1 MCSKNEKGWRSY
13 WRRFSRL
20 RISTKITMTYALIL
34 AVVLVLTSMTT
45 GLGVYFSFYHQA
57 EREIQICIQ
66 YVLEKLEEKRG
77 SDISVWTEAP
87 VFPGVVL
94 RITEPDGKVVY
105 ETEER
110 YPPVATIESYEIA
123 DPPFWANK
131 EMRVAEIDNFAVYHA
146 KVDISYESR
155 PYELHFFRTI
165 TAEKHFLATLQNL
178 LFVTT
183 LLGFAVALL
192 AGYLLSRRILKPISS
207 MTKTVQQI
215 EIEELGY
222 RLQVPET
229 RDELAELATTFN
241 HMLDRLE
248 AGFEQQQ
255 RFVSNASH
263 ELRTP
268 VTVILG
274 YADLLSRWG
283 RDDAEVLDEGI
294 SSIRSEAE
302 NMQQLIEKLL
312 FLARAD
318 QKRQV
323 LHKEELDFAEL
334 LADVMKKTELVTDK
348 HTVTLTENAPGTV
361 LADEVTLRQ
370 MLRIFLEN
378 SVKYTPAGGHITA
391 GSRLSEDGKAL
402 LVTLS
407 DDGIGIPGAD
417 QAKVFER
424 FYRVDASRTKG
435 AADAGGTGLGLSIA
449 RWIAEQHGIGIRL
462 ESELDQGTSIYL
474 SIPLVKTGN

>member
-1 MCSKNEKGWRSY
+1 MCSRNEKARWGLGRS
-13 WRRFSRL
+13 FSRL

-34 AVVLVLTSMTT
+34 AVVLVLTSVTT

-57 EREIQICIQ
+57 EREIRICIQ
-66 YVLEKLEEKRG
+66 HVLEKLDEKRG
-77 SDISVWTEAP
+77 EDLSAWQEAP
-87 VFPGVVL
+87 VLPGVVL
-94 RITEPDGKVVY
+94 RITDPGGTVVY

-110 YPPVATIESYEIA
+110 YPPVSLIESYEIT
-123 DPPFWANK
+123 DPPFWASK
-131 EMRVAEIDNFAVYHA
+131 EMRVSEIDNFAVYHA
-146 KVDISYESR
+146 KVDISYEGR

-192 AGYLLSRRILKPISS
+192 AGYLLSRRILRPISS
-207 MTKTVQQI
+207 MTRTVQQI
-215 EIEELGY
+215 EIEELDH

-229 RDELAELATTFN
+229 RDELAELAATFN
-241 HMLDRLE
+241 RMLDRLE
-248 AGFEQQQ
+248 VGFEQQQ

-283 RDDAEVLDEGI
+283 REDPEVLDEGI

-312 FLARAD
+312 FLARTD

-323 LHKEELDFAEL
+323 LHKEELDFAQL
-334 LADVMKKTELVTDK
+334 LADVMKKAELMTDK
-348 HTVTLTENAPGTV
+348 HTVGLEENAPGRV
-361 LADEVTLRQ
+361 LADKVTLRQ

-378 SVKYTPAGGHITA
+378 SMKYTPAGGHITA
-391 GSRLSEDGKAL
+391 GSRLSPDGKSL

-407 DDGIGIPGAD
+407 DDGIGIPKAD
-417 QAKVFER
+417 LEKVFER

-435 AADAGGTGLGLSIA
+435 ASETGGTGLGLSIA
-449 RWIAEQHGIGIRL
+449 RWIAEQHGISIRL
-462 ESELDQGTSIYL
+462 ESELNQGTSVRL
-474 SIPLVKTGN
+474 SIPLVNVDN